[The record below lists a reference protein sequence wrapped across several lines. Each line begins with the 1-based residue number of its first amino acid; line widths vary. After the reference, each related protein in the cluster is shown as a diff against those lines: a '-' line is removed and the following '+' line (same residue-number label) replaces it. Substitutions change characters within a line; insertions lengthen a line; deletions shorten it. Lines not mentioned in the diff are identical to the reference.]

1 MPQPLITS
9 PSTPRLGL
17 PYLFP
22 GQAQKEA
29 FVNEALARL
38 DALVVPS
45 VQGERADPPA
55 TPAVG
60 DCYVVAATPAGAWEG
75 HAGALAV
82 WAENQWLFAEPVE
95 GMWIFDR
102 GAGGMAHYSDPSGWT
117 RVAAPPLPGGGATQD
132 AEARA
137 AIGALIEGLR
147 NLGIFA

>member
-29 FVNEALARL
+29 FVNEAFARL

-45 VQGERADPPA
+45 VLGERADPPA
-55 TPAVG
+55 TPAAG
-60 DCYVVAATPAGAWEG
+60 DSYVVAAVPVGAWEG
-75 HAGALAV
+75 RAAALAV
-82 WAENQWLFAEPVE
+82 WAESQWLFAEAVE

-102 GAGGMAHYSDPSGWT
+102 SAGGMARFSAAAGWK
-117 RVAAPPLPGGGATQD
+117 RVAAPPLPGSGTTQD

-137 AIGALIEGLR
+137 AIAAIVAGLQ
-147 NLGIFA
+147 NLGIFV